1 MIARPTKAKAIERLR
16 RALEAIPELKQLG
29 FDAPRFKKWLRD
41 TETAINHTFVEDFTH
56 IEDFKKVDYL
66 GAARFVLVDSD
77 RENQEAYLSGLDD
90 ATAVLE
96 SMIDEVEEYWDD
108 ESPRSG
114 SSSTK
119 RVAPPLTN
127 EIFVIHG
134 RDNEAKQM
142 IARFLEKIDLKPV
155 VLHEHPD
162 GGRTIIEKFEQ
173 NAEVGYAVVLLTP
186 DDVGSL
192 RGEED
197 DLNPRARQNAIF
209 EFGYFIG
216 RLGRQRVCALK
227 QGNVEIPSDYRG
239 VLYIDLDRAGG
250 WKMKLIAELQNA
262 GLGVDANKAV
272 SA

>member
-1 MIARPTKAKAIERLR
+1 MAKPPKTKAIQRLR
-16 RALEAIPELKQLG
+16 KALDTIPELKQ
-29 FDAPRFKKWLRD
+29 FEIDAPRFKKWRRD
-41 TETAINHTFVEDFTH
+41 TETAIKHTFGEVSTH
-56 IEDFKKVDYL
+56 IEDFRKVDYL

-77 RENQEAYLSGLDD
+77 RENHKTYLSGLDD
-90 ATAVLE
+90 ATVVLE
-96 SMIDEVEEYWDD
+96 SMTEEIEEYWEDA
-108 ESPRSG
+108 SLHSG

-119 RVAPPLTN
+119 RSAPPITN

-134 RDNEAKQM
+134 RDNEAKQTV
-142 IARFLEKIDLKPV
+142 ARFLEKIDLKPV
-155 VLHEHPD
+155 VLHEQPD

-197 DLNPRARQNAIF
+197 DLNSRAGQNVIF

-216 RLGRQRVCALK
+216 RLERQRVCALT
-227 QGNVEIPSDYRG
+227 QRSVEIPSDYAG
-239 VLYIDLDRAGG
+239 VLYVDLDDAGG
-250 WKMKLIAELQNA
+250 WKMKLIRELQNA